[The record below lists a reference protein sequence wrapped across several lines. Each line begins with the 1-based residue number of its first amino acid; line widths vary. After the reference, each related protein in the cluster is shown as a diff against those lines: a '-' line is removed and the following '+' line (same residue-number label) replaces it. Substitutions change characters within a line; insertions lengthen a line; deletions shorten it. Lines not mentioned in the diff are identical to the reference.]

1 MNDQVEQKSRLMV
14 DTRTGVRAMVTAI
27 EKRRAKAY
35 VPARPWVPLATVLK
49 LAPLSIV
56 RRLI

>member
-1 MNDQVEQKSRLMV
+1 MV

-35 VPARPWVPLATVLK
+35 VPGWPWVPLATVLK
-49 LAPLSIV
+49 LAPPSVV
-56 RRLI
+56 RRLT